1 MEKLT
6 KYQKYIFRITDRNL
20 SRLIENIEININ
32 MALLQSERIL
42 EDNASIDLP
51 RVTPGPDQVLF
62 LKLFSDIHFYLV
74 SVDNARK
81 SIDRLNEVLNGNLD
95 EIKST
100 YEEFFN
106 STNAARRCQEH
117 LDQRIESGEYFGKS
131 LYDNW
136 VYEICGNSV
145 IIGPPAAKKLIELYR
160 SIDTILEP
168 VFPKKGEEVE

>member
-6 KYQKYIFRITDRNL
+6 KYQKYIFRIDDRNL
-20 SRLIENIEININ
+20 SRQIENIEININ

-51 RVTPGPDQVLF
+51 RVSPGPDQALF

-74 SVDNARK
+74 SVDNIRK
-81 SIDRLNEVLNGNLD
+81 SIDRLDKTLD
-95 EIKST
+95 GKLEEIKSY
-100 YEEFFN
+100 YEDFFN
-106 STNAARRCQEH
+106 SANAVRRCQEH
-117 LDQRIESGEYFGKS
+117 LDQRIESGEYFGKA

-145 IIGPPAAKKLIELYR
+145 VIGPLAARKLIELYR
-160 SIDTILEP
+160 SLDVIIESI
-168 VFPKKGEEVE
+168 FPKKTGEDQ